1 MYRRMS
7 DSDEDTN
14 NKSSNKKDN
23 AMIDKTNI
31 CLNSKGYCLFIFRR
45 DLRCY
50 DNRGLIQ
57 AMKDYGNVIPI
68 FIYTP
73 EQVSTKN
80 AYRSENAIEFM
91 TESLYDLEREL
102 KKYGSDLHL
111 FHGDNVSVLRKI
123 MSTIKVCA
131 IVWNEDYTPYAQKRD
146 KAIESL
152 CKSKKIDCVKAE
164 DYLLSPIGTFLKSN
178 DDPYTIFTPFRNN
191 VLTLEKYIDK
201 PTETSMFKT
210 KLKKV
215 RFSSNFTDLKK
226 VPLFK
231 NQEKLVSGGRKNG
244 LSCLARLPKQRNY
257 NKTRS
262 DLSLPTSQLS
272 AYIKFGCLSIREVY
286 WRMRKLF
293 PKSND
298 ILSQLIWR
306 EFYFYIGYYYPKV
319 LKGKNFQTK
328 WKTFKWRKS
337 EKEFKAWCEGRT
349 GFPIIDAGMRELNT
363 TGYMHNRA
371 RLITS
376 NFLNRI
382 LGQDWRRGEK
392 YFASQLTDYD
402 PLVNN
407 GNWQWIAST
416 GTDTSPYSQRLF
428 NPWLQGERY
437 DPDCKYI
444 KKWIPE
450 LKNVE
455 RIDIHH
461 WDDCGMLEK
470 YKEVDYP
477 APIVDYSERRQD
489 SLKMYRDAL

>member
-1 MYRRMS
+1 MN
-7 DSDEDTN
+7 DTN
-14 NKSSNKKDN
+14 KPIHSDPN
-23 AMIDKTNI
+23 A
-31 CLNSKGYCLFIFRR
+31 LCLFIFRR
-45 DLRCY
+45 DLRIH
-50 DNRGLIQ
+50 DNRGLLY
-57 AMKDYGNVIPI
+57 AMKEYGNVLPI
-68 FIYTP
+68 FIYTK
-73 EQVSTKN
+73 EQVSTSN
-80 AYRSENAIEFM
+80 PYRSENAIQFM

-102 KKYGSDLHL
+102 KKHGSDLHL
-111 FHGDNVSVLRKI
+111 FYGDNVGVLRKI
-123 MSTIKVCA
+123 AQTVSVKA
-131 IVWNEDYTPYAQKRD
+131 IIWNEDYTPYAQKRD
-146 KAIESL
+146 KEIESF
-152 CKSKKIDCVKAE
+152 CKSKKIACEKVE
-164 DYLLSPIGTFLKSN
+164 DYLLAPIGTFAKGN
-178 DDPYTIFTPFRNN
+178 NDPYTVFTPFRNN
-191 VLTLEKYIDK
+191 VLSLEKHIDK
-201 PTETSMFKT
+201 PTKTSSFRS
-210 KLKKV
+210 KLKRESFPKRFTELEKV
-215 RFSSNFTDLKK
+215 E
-226 VPLFK
+226 LF
-231 NQEKLVSGGRKNG
+231 NNPDKLVKGGRSEALKY
-244 LSCLARLPKQRNY
+244 LSRLSSQRNY

-262 DLSLPTSQLS
+262 DLALSTSHLS

-286 WRMRKLF
+286 WKMRDLF
-293 PKSND
+293 PKTND

-306 EFYFYIGYYYPKV
+306 EFYFYIGYYFPRV

-328 WKTFKWRKS
+328 WKAIKWRKS
-337 EKEFKAWCEGRT
+337 EKELKAWCEGRT
-349 GFPIIDAGMRELNT
+349 GFPIVDAGMRELNT

-392 YFASQLTDYD
+392 YFATQLTDYD

-455 RIDIHH
+455 RIDIHN
-461 WDDCGMLEK
+461 WDDCRNLEK
-470 YKEVDYP
+470 YKDVDYP
-477 APIVDYSERRQD
+477 APIVDYSKRRED